1 MAVKINS
8 PRGEGVEREEAEGP
22 PTSFHAISGD
32 GVDAITTIDRLK
44 QKKKKEKEKERTT
57 RTNRRLQS

>member
-1 MAVKINS
+1 M
-8 PRGEGVEREEAEGP
+8 ERKEAEGP
-22 PTSFHAISGD
+22 PTSFHSISGD

-44 QKKKKEKEKERTT
+44 QKKEKEKENETTT

>member
-1 MAVKINS
+1 M
-8 PRGEGVEREEAEGP
+8 EREEAEGP